1 MAEILSEGPTLTRTR
16 TSTYP
21 WAEWLDGEMRQLVE
35 GVDYETSTLSMQA
48 QVGSAA
54 KRLGVKYRT
63 TATALGLAVE
73 AILDWRDEAQT
84 ETGWVPRND

>member
-1 MAEILSEGPTLTRTR
+1 
-16 TSTYP
+16 
-21 WAEWLDGEMRQLVE
+21 
-35 GVDYETSTLSMQA
+35 MQA

-63 TATALGLAVE
+63 TATELGLAVE
-73 AILDWRDEAQT
+73 AILDWRDEAQA